1 MVVTSTARLVALSL
15 GLFTLSCVTPRM
27 EVARTHPA
35 SPEAPEGSVATTTS
49 TSVAP
54 HATSGHAGHHGGG
67 H

>member
-1 MVVTSTARLVALSL
+1 MVVTSTARLGTLSVVL
-15 GLFTLSCVTPRM
+15 LTLSCVTPRM

-49 TSVAP
+49 TSAASQ
-54 HATSGHAGHHGGG
+54 ATSGHAGHRGGG